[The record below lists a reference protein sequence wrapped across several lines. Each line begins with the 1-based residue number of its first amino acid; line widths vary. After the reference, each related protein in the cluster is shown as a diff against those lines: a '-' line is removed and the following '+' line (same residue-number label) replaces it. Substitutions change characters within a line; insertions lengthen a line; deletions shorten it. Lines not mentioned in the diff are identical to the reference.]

1 MVRSVRLNSQYL
13 IYLVSYGE
21 VCATVPLHEAPVFL
35 HQRHH
40 HRAHIVVVII
50 VNVSQGDMVLRVCVK

>member
-1 MVRSVRLNSQYL
+1 M
-13 IYLVSYGE
+13 
-21 VCATVPLHEAPVFL
+21 PLHEAPVFL